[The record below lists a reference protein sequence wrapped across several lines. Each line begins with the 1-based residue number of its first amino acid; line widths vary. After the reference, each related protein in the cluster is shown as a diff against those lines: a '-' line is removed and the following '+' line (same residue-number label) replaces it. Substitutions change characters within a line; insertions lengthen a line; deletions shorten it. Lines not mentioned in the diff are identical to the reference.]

1 MATDIVSN
9 IDPYKALVAAVG
21 IFVVSRVVN
30 YVKGLQAVNNLPGPR
45 PPFQPFNLPG
55 ALIPTTWW
63 NTGADVHWAR
73 RHSLYKDNE
82 TVSIVPWL
90 FGNPQIFTSN
100 VDVLRQVSASG
111 PKSCFIKP
119 ETASKTLL
127 LFGINLA
134 AANEDVWRRHRR
146 VMGPAFNSKLYN
158 LVWDQSIKT
167 YRDMIQN
174 EPGWT
179 GKTVDAPVIQSITFK
194 FALLVLGICGF
205 GFDFSWGAPPETEEG
220 EMTVQEAIRTVLDA
234 NMLLA
239 FAPEWFL
246 KLPFGEMK
254 RSRKAYNQLT
264 KFMKDQVVLR
274 KEEVRSQ
281 TKEEYK
287 RDAFSMLVQANESED
302 GSPKNKLNDEELIGN
317 VFVMLFAGHETS
329 AHTLAATLG
338 FLAYYTEA
346 QDEVLQQIIDVVGW
360 ERDPVFEDYNNL
372 NKVLGAFYEA
382 LRMFPAGH
390 VLIRSP
396 TEDTTMEIPNPR
408 GQDGIQI
415 QPVPKGLYVT
425 VDMVGIQY
433 NPRYFPEPE
442 KFVPSRWHKMQN
454 NDSEQF
460 TAFSLGPRGCIGRKF
475 ATTEAVCFLAVILR
489 DWKVEPL
496 LKAGETREQW
506 KDRVLDGK
514 IVLTLGVND
523 VPLRFVRREKP

>member
-1 MATDIVSN
+1 MATDALSN
-9 IDPYKALVAAVG
+9 IEPWKAFTAVVG
-21 IFVVSRVVN
+21 IFVISRIVN
-30 YVKGLQAVNNLPGPR
+30 YVRGLQAVNNLPGPR

-55 ALIPTTWW
+55 ALIPTNSW

-73 RHSLYKDNE
+73 RFSLYKDNE
-82 TVSIVPWL
+82 TISIVPWL
-90 FGNPQIFTSN
+90 SGKPQIFTSN
-100 VDVLRQVSASG
+100 LDVLRQVASTG

-146 VMGPAFNSKLYN
+146 VMGPAFNSKLYH
-158 LVWDQSIKT
+158 LVWEQTIKT
-167 YRDMIQN
+167 YRDMLQT

-179 GKTVDAPVIQSITFK
+179 GKSVDAPVIQEITFK

-205 GFDFSWGAPPETEEG
+205 GFDFSWGAPPETEQG

-239 FAPEWFL
+239 FAPEWVL
-246 KLPFGEMK
+246 RLPFGEMK

-264 KFMKDQVVLR
+264 RFMQDQVKLR

-281 TKEEYK
+281 MKEEYK

-302 GSPKNKLNDEELIGN
+302 GGVKNKLNDEELIGN

-346 QDEVLQQIIDVVGW
+346 QDEVFQQIMDVVGW
-360 ERDPVFEDYNNL
+360 DRDPAFDDYNNL

-382 LRMFPAGH
+382 LRLFPAGH

-396 TEDTTMEIPNPR
+396 LEDTIMEIPNPR
-408 GQDGIQI
+408 GQEGMQR

-442 KFVPSRWHKMQN
+442 KFIPSRWHQMQN

-475 ATTEAVCFLAVILR
+475 ATAEAVCFLTMILR
-489 DWKVEPL
+489 EWKVEPL

-506 KDRVLDGK
+506 KERVLDGK

-523 VPLRFVRREKP
+523 VPLRFVRRERM